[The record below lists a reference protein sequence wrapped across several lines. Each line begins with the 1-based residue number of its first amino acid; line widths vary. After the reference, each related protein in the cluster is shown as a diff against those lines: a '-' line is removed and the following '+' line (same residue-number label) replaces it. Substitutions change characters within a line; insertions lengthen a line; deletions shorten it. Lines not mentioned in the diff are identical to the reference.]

1 MKLTDTQLQDLATQL
16 RCPQGNDA
24 LKTGEMMNLTNG
36 NIIDKTIRSLDI
48 QPNDTILEIGPG
60 NGAHVKKIV
69 VDSTATYTGIDI
81 SESMLAE
88 AQKLNSKLPNATF
101 QLTNADVIPFGESKF
116 NKVFTVNTIYFWNDA
131 QAYAN
136 QIAQVLKP
144 GGLVSI
150 GFIPKSTMQHIPFA
164 KFGFNLYTIHEVAT
178 LFTNA
183 GLKIVSKDLQSE
195 FVTSNSGAQIEREF
209 VILTAEKVQAVM

>member
-1 MKLTDTQLQDLATQL
+1 MKLTDTQLQNLAAQL
-16 RCPQGNDA
+16 RCPQGNEA

-36 NIIDKTIRSLDI
+36 NIINKTIGSLDI
-48 QPNDTILEIGPG
+48 QPDDIILEIGPG
-60 NGAHVKKIV
+60 NGAHVKNIV
-69 VDSTATYTGIDI
+69 TDNSVIYTGIDI
-81 SESMLAE
+81 SESMVTE

-101 QLTNADVIPFGESKF
+101 RLTDADVIPFGESQF
-116 NKVFTVNTIYFWNDA
+116 NKVFTVNTIYFWNDP

-164 KFGFNLYTIHEVAT
+164 KFGFNHYTITDVAA
-178 LFTNA
+178 LFINA
-183 GLKIVSKDLQSE
+183 GLKIISEDLQTE

-209 VILTAEKVQAVM
+209 VILTAIKE